1 MENIY
6 KRWYRI
12 WEVRTLFLLTAF
24 VCIDVKCETYVSNNS
39 NATHHQINT
48 PSSLNVAE
56 ALNLLAEQT
65 ELLLIFPYNIAES
78 RSAKAVSGNYSI
90 KEALDLILHDTGL
103 VADFSEKGI
112 VRIQIANN
120 VDKTNKKRND
130 MKPQKTIL
138 ASIFTMLFSASA
150 SAEEVP
156 AENVSNNE
164 VIERIAVTGS
174 HIKRNAME
182 GPSPLTSLSSEDIAK
197 SGVTDLIGLFTKLPM
212 AGQGTFSTQGNSS
225 DNTSNGGSSVSLR
238 GLGADSTLILVNGR
252 RVSVSPF
259 ANNIDT
265 AFVDINNIPLAAIKR
280 VDILK
285 DGASATYGSDAV
297 AGVINIILRDDI
309 EGVELSGKV
318 GSTAD
323 GGGEETSLSVVW
335 GNSTEKSSHTF
346 ALDYF
351 DREEILYG
359 DRSYSKSA
367 NQAGLRPNDPF
378 ATDFRSSSGFP
389 GTIALASDSTNRMP
403 DTFGNDVCAASDI
416 VGNLCRYDY
425 APVMTSTPASER
437 VSFIYMGKYEIN
449 DNLRAFAEL
458 NGQNSKT
465 TIRGAGSPSF
475 NELFMSGD
483 NINHPFA
490 DMPSHEFYQQD
501 LTMRRRMIDIGNREK
516 RVDSDYY
523 RAILGVQGEIKD
535 WNWEAAYSYIK
546 SKSTERGVNG
556 FPNSR
561 RTQEAIDSG
570 LWNPFEPSSNSQE
583 SLDYIETQ
591 TSRIGQST
599 SKSIDAKISGPLM
612 EMEHGDLGLAVG
624 IEYRE
629 NSISDN
635 PDDQF
640 LRGEVFGTE
649 ATQANGSRDNTAVF
663 AELAIPVLD
672 NFEVQLAVRHED
684 YSDFGTTTDPKV
696 AFMWNPSDVLSIR
709 GSFGTAFRAPS
720 LHQIGL
726 GNTDESPNLVDDV
739 RCAAVGNVN
748 KACEPQE
755 YTAILSG
762 NKELGPEESESYN
775 VGVIYEM
782 TENFDFSVDYYSYD
796 IENVITKDTQFK
808 FSNQGGDSS
817 VVQRLPSSVAG
828 DPGEVVR
835 IFDQYE
841 NIGNVVTTGLDI
853 EANYALASDFGEFK
867 FTYALNYVL
876 TYEDSRPN
884 PDGSMRIDT
893 QEGDFEQPEIRWSF
907 NTAWIKDDWNANI
920 AINYIGEFKQDS
932 AVQADGIA
940 DIDSMITVDTTVNYI
955 GIDNVTLTLGAT
967 NLFNE
972 EPPFSYHDF
981 MGYVNSTHNAV
992 GRFTYLQAKY
1002 KF

>member
-1 MENIY
+1 M
-6 KRWYRI
+6 KVSHSRKH
-12 WEVRTLFLLTAF
+12 TLALSITAALF
-24 VCIDVKCETYVSNNS
+24 ASQSYV
-39 NATHHQINT
+39 A
-48 PSSLNVAE
+48 VA
-56 ALNLLAEQT
+56 AEKDSV
-65 ELLLIFPYNIAES
+65 E
-78 RSAKAVSGNYSI
+78 
-90 KEALDLILHDTGL
+90 
-103 VADFSEKGI
+103 
-112 VRIQIANN
+112 RIQ
-120 VDKTNKKRND
+120 
-130 MKPQKTIL
+130 
-138 ASIFTMLFSASA
+138 
-150 SAEEVP
+150 
-156 AENVSNNE
+156 
-164 VIERIAVTGS
+164 VTGS
-174 HIKRNAME
+174 HIKRTDME
-182 GPSPLTSLSSEDIAK
+182 GPSPLTSLSAEDIAN

-297 AGVINIILRDDI
+297 AGVINIVLRDDV
-309 EGVELSGKV
+309 EGAEVAVKLGD
-318 GSTAD
+318 TAD
-323 GGGEETSLSVVW
+323 GGGKEKNISIVW

-351 DREEILYG
+351 DREEILYA
-359 DRSYSKSA
+359 DRDYSKSA
-367 NQAGLRPNDPF
+367 NQKALRPNDPF

-403 DTFGNDVCAASDI
+403 DTFGNDVCPAEQI

-425 APVMTSTPASER
+425 APMMTSVPATER
-437 VSFIYMGKYEIN
+437 ASFIYMGKYEIN
-449 DNLRAFAEL
+449 DNLRGFAEL
-458 NGQNSKT
+458 NGQHSKT

-475 NELFMSGD
+475 NELFMAGD

-490 DMPSHEFYQQD
+490 DMPTHEFYQQD
-501 LTMRRRMIDIGNREK
+501 LTMRRRMVDIGNREK
-516 RVDSDYY
+516 RVTSDYY
-523 RAILGVQGEIKD
+523 RSILGLQGEFQD
-535 WNWEAAYSYIK
+535 WSWEVAYNYIK
-546 SKSTERGVNG
+546 SSSTERGVNG

-583 SLDYIETQ
+583 SLDFIET
-591 TSRIGQST
+591 TTARIGKST
-599 SKSIDAKISGPLM
+599 SKSFDGKISGSLM
-612 EMEHGDLGLAVG
+612 EMSHGDLGLAVG
-624 IEYRE
+624 FEYRE
-629 NSISDN
+629 ESISDN

-649 ATQANGSRDNTAVF
+649 ATQANGSRDNTSIF

-672 NFEVQLAVRHED
+672 NLEVQVAVRHED

-696 AFMWNPSDVLSIR
+696 AFIWQPTESLSLR
-709 GSFGTAFRAPS
+709 GSYGTAFRAPS

-739 RCAAVGNVN
+739 RCAAVGNIN

-755 YTAILSG
+755 YTAVLSG
-762 NKELGPEESESYN
+762 NDDLGPEESTSYN
-775 VGVIYEM
+775 LGLIYEITDNM
-782 TENFDFSVDYYSYD
+782 DFSVDYYDYD

-808 FSNQGGDSS
+808 FSTLGADST
-817 VVQRLPSSVAG
+817 VVERLPSTIPG

-841 NIGNVVTTGLDI
+841 NIGNITTSGLDI
-853 EANYALASDFGEFK
+853 EANYGLETDMGDFK
-867 FTYALNYVL
+867 FSYVVNYVL
-876 TYEDSRPN
+876 SYEDARPN
-884 PDGSMRIDT
+884 ADGSMRIDT
-893 QEGDFEQPEIRWSF
+893 QEGDFEQPEVRWSF
-907 NTAWIKDDWNANI
+907 NTAWVQGDWNASM
-920 AINYIGEFKQDS
+920 AINYIGEFKQDAS
-932 AVQADGIA
+932 VATEGMN
-940 DIDSMITVDTTVNYI
+940 DIDSWTTVDTTINYI
-955 GIDNVTLTLGAT
+955 GIENTTLSIGAT

-972 EPPFSYHDF
+972 EPPFAYHDF
-981 MGYVNSTHNAV
+981 MGFANSTHNSQ
-992 GRFTYLQAKY
+992 GRFVYAKASY